1 MPRRRSDRLGLAPT
15 PAAESTPLAQRSDP
29 TFFNTVLRSDQQQGN
44 GATSYPAELHD
55 GPFDMLGFIGEITSE
70 LQQKHSDLTNGVSEF
85 NGLEPQLLMGMN
97 GADAFALGP
106 ERPVDFNSTIA
117 MGDITST
124 TPNEGSQSESP
135 TSSVWSETRAMYEE
149 QLLVYFM
156 GSEPPPTIFGPVNM
170 EWTHVK
176 PAILAQSR
184 DFRPLLNAIYCFSDI
199 RKSMLDG
206 KRWKLAPTYHRLA
219 SEEIQSCILGEVP
232 ESKLKRLFTAV
243 FLLMVSEVCSALSCI
258 WLKANN
264 QSSCCAL
271 RSYVGMVHP
280 FYTRPIFYSKGF
292 MIGPKL
298 GPDLRI

>member
-1 MPRRRSDRLGLAPT
+1 
-15 PAAESTPLAQRSDP
+15 
-29 TFFNTVLRSDQQQGN
+29 
-44 GATSYPAELHD
+44 
-55 GPFDMLGFIGEITSE
+55 
-70 LQQKHSDLTNGVSEF
+70 
-85 NGLEPQLLMGMN
+85 
-97 GADAFALGP
+97 
-106 ERPVDFNSTIA
+106 
-117 MGDITST
+117 
-124 TPNEGSQSESP
+124 
-135 TSSVWSETRAMYEE
+135 
-149 QLLVYFM
+149 
-156 GSEPPPTIFGPVNM
+156 
-170 EWTHVK
+170 
-176 PAILAQSR
+176 
-184 DFRPLLNAIYCFSDI
+184 
-199 RKSMLDG
+199 MLDG